1 MATAIHPDDMRGIP
15 APVRDD
21 HPLGPTTRRQL
32 DDTPPCIV
40 GLTAFF
46 SVLLAMVCAAII
58 VAGGAVGHIAAA
70 LLAAMVVPVI
80 VMTLTGHAK
89 RERGEE

>member
-15 APVRDD
+15 ARRDD
-21 HPLGPTTRRQL
+21 HALEPTTRRQL
-32 DDTPPCIV
+32 DDTPPCVV

-46 SVLLAMVCAAII
+46 SVLLAMLCGAIF
-58 VAGGAVGHIAAA
+58 VTGGAVGHIAAA
-70 LLAAMVVPVI
+70 LLAAIAIPVI
-80 VMTLTGHAK
+80 VVELSKHAK